1 MRRFAAILLL
11 LVFFL
16 YHLGYYGFYLAISH
30 QLDQQWN
37 AKVYDD
43 HLMDEDLLHT
53 SIPLS
58 IPYQPD
64 QQEYEPH
71 SGKLEIDGNYYRIVK
86 QRYAQDTLHI
96 VYVNDTLQTELD
108 ASVNEWLASIIQ
120 QPVNSDSTGFQL
132 WKVLAKDFIIDEF
145 WVLVQP
151 ERLLAAQPYRQSMII
166 PYDNSLAVPTPP
178 PQYS

>member
-11 LVFFL
+11 FVFFL
-16 YHLGYYGFYLAISH
+16 YHLGYYVFYLAISH

-43 HLMDEDLLHT
+43 HLMGEDLQHT

-64 QQEYEPH
+64 QREYEPH
-71 SGKLEIDGNYYRIVK
+71 SGKLEIDGKYYRIVK

-120 QPVNSDSTGFQL
+120 KPVNSESSGFQL

-145 WVLVQP
+145 WVFVEP
-151 ERLLAAQPYRQSMII
+151 KRLLASQPYEQADFNILEHCAAI
-166 PYDNSLAVPTPP
+166 PTPP
-178 PQYS
+178 PQS